1 MNSGD
6 RPPRTD
12 WFILAIGNT
21 RLHWAWAVGS
31 TLKQSWDTPH
41 AATELIDTVGVSQAI
56 AHLAM
61 SASPNCYLLQ
71 ALAMFH
77 GSEPPPL
84 WIASV
89 VPPQTDLWQRYCRSR
104 LLTLADI
111 PLQNLYP
118 SLGIDRALALWG
130 AATTLGTPVLVID
143 AGTALTLTGADTAS
157 SLVGGAILPG
167 LRLQYQALAHD
178 TAALPAVPLPLGL
191 PSRWATNTAD
201 AIHSGILYGVLAGIE
216 AAIAAWLTDFPESA
230 IAFTGGD
237 SPRLYAYLAQ
247 LNSTL
252 AARIVVD
259 QQLLFRGLL
268 SQADFHSRLDRE
280 KF

>member
-12 WFILAIGNT
+12 WFILSIGNT

-41 AATELIDTVGVSQAI
+41 AAPELIDTVGVQQAI

-61 SASPNCYLLQ
+61 SASPNGDLLG
-71 ALAMFH
+71 ALARFH
-77 GSEPPPL
+77 SSEPPPL

-89 VPPQTDLWQRYCRSR
+89 VPPQTELWQRYRRSR

-130 AATTLGTPVLVID
+130 AATRLGTPVLVID
-143 AGTALTLTGADTAS
+143 AGTALTLTGADPAS

-167 LRLQYQALAHD
+167 LRLHYQALAHN
-178 TAALPAVPLPLGL
+178 TAALPAVHLPPSL
-191 PSRWATNTAD
+191 PPRWATNTAD
-201 AIHSGILYGVLAGIE
+201 AIHSGILYSMLAGID
-216 AAIAAWLTDFPESA
+216 AAIAAWLTDFPDSA

-237 SPRLYAYLAQ
+237 SPRLHAYLAQ
-247 LNSTL
+247 HHSTL
-252 AARIVVD
+252 AARIAVD

-268 SQADFHSRLDRE
+268 SQADPPSRLDN
-280 KF
+280 F